1 MIFIFCI
8 TVTTALLA
16 YVFPRGFSHLGL
28 SVQWCKWQCC
38 VEIFLEVDMMDQ
50 SFPNHEL
57 VGQWS
62 ENDIVLNLLHNL
74 FSKVSCQVISWRCL
88 LFRRADILVITT
100 GSTITI
106 LYWVLIKINYVHE
119 PSFIILGP
127 ITKNLQFAKS
137 VPPICW
143 LLLHRYYFL
152 IDVNFLRLIRAF

>member
-8 TVTTALLA
+8 TVTTALLE

-106 LYWVLIKINYVHE
+106 LYWVLIKINYMSMSHLLLSLVQLQRICSLQNRFLRYADF
-119 PSFIILGP
+119 SFIDI
-127 ITKNLQFAKS
+127 IF
-137 VPPICW
+137 
-143 LLLHRYYFL
+143 LLM
-152 IDVNFLRLIRAF
+152 